1 MPYKKTYSP
10 GVLENNTSTLEG
22 TKEDIRLDQ
31 ILPENIVNDN
41 DKLKKFLEAYHWCQP
56 GERRRP

>member
-31 ILPENIVNDN
+31 LLPENIVNDN
-41 DKLKKFLEAYHWCQP
+41 EKLKKFLDQKVIW
-56 GERRRP
+56 GS